1 MPSINGE
8 PQDNPDWNEEDGPI
22 PVLFGPEPKYSFENF
37 EARMYLI
44 IKDLLQPWP
53 EGHTKNAIE
62 AEQAAVAIL
71 EEYELSLGPLPEWS
85 YGHNVMRSLQQG
97 AQLQTKD
104 GRRIGNAWVTSG
116 PIFGPSAEGEASPK
130 YYDVFTDAGSKCT
143 LSEKEIHEMFHI
155 GPFFSEPDRVFRH
168 FGRPD

>member
-1 MPSINGE
+1 MSS
-8 PQDNPDWNEEDGPI
+8 EEK
-22 PVLFGPEPKYSFENF
+22 PKFSFEDM

-53 EGHTKNAIE
+53 EGATQNAVV
-62 AEQAAVAIL
+62 AEQAALRII

-85 YGHNVMRSLQQG
+85 YGHNVLRSIQQG

-104 GRRIGNAWVTSG
+104 GRQIGNAWVTGG
-116 PIFGPSAEGEASPK
+116 PVHGPSVKDGPAGTM

-143 LSEKEIHEMFHI
+143 LSEKEIHQMFHI